1 MFEITREVLEP
12 RPLLDLVREDESG
25 AVVLFCGVVRGQNQ
39 RRKVLY
45 LEYDAYAPMAV
56 KEMRKIGEEMR
67 SRWPIAGVAMRHRI
81 GRLEVGETSLIIAVS
96 APHRQDAFAA
106 CHYAIDR
113 MKEAVPIWKKEV
125 WEGGEAWVES
135 HAGRGSEGTSPDP

>member
-1 MFEITREVLEP
+1 MFEITSEVLEL

-39 RRKVLY
+39 GRKVLY

-67 SRWPIAGVAMRHRI
+67 SRWPIAGVAMSHRI

-125 WEGGEAWVES
+125 WEGGEAWLEG